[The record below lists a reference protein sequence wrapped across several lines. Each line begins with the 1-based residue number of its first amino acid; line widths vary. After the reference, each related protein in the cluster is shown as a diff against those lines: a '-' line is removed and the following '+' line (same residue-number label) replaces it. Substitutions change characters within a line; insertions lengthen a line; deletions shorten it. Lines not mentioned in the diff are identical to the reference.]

1 MAGQKFAYNPHISVD
16 CVVFGF
22 DGELI
27 KVLLIKRK
35 QEGREVYALPGDLLG
50 VKEDLDSAAS
60 RILSDLTGLTDIYLQ
75 QFKAFGEL
83 DRLSNPVDIEWLSK
97 IREHPEE
104 RVVTIAYY
112 SLIKIENLS
121 LKPDSFAEQVLWQPI
136 EQPRPLAFDHNRIA
150 NTAWQK
156 LKEKVQN
163 EPLVAFSLLPKR
175 FTLTQLQGL
184 YESIVGTKLDK
195 RNFRK
200 RVQAKKFVV
209 PLQEYESGVAHKP
222 AQYYQFDESIYRT
235 EFEKG
240 PWFLF

>member
-1 MAGQKFAYNPHISVD
+1 MASQKFAFNPHISVD

-22 DGELI
+22 DGDVI

-35 QEGREVYALPGDLLG
+35 QEGRDVYALPGDLLG
-50 VKEDLDSAAS
+50 VKEDLDHAAS

-75 QFKAFGEL
+75 QYKTFGEL

-112 SLIKIENLS
+112 SVIKIENLS
-121 LKPDSFAEQVLWQPI
+121 LKPNSFAEQVLWQPI
-136 EQPRPLAFDHNRIA
+136 EEQRQLAFDHNKIA
-150 NTAWQK
+150 NTAWQTV
-156 LKEKVQN
+156 KEKVRN
-163 EPLVAFSLLPKR
+163 EPIVAFSLLPKK

-184 YESIVGTKLDK
+184 YESIVGIKLDK

-200 RVQAKKFVV
+200 RVQAKKFIV

-222 AQYYQFDESIYRT
+222 ARYYRFDEMIYLV